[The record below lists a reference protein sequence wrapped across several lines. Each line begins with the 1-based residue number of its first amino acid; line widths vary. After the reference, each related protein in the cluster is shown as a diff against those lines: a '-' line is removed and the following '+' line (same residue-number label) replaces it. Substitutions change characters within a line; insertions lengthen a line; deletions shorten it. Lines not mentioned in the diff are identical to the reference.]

1 VGSHLEKSAPVVL
14 GIIDTSLAAVY
25 VYQFSKRLFFFKAE
39 IASRISK
46 DSIVGSIV
54 DLIIRKWNRHSTN

>member
-1 VGSHLEKSAPVVL
+1 LGKSAPIVL

-25 VYQFSKRLFFFKAE
+25 VYKFSKRLFFFKAE

-46 DSIVGSIV
+46 DSIVG
-54 DLIIRKWNRHSTN
+54 LIIRKWNRHSTN